1 VVTGPV
7 RWLTAFIDRPAAGF
21 DDAVRFWLAVTG
33 TTLSPVRGEQGEFAT
48 LVPPAGD
55 AYLRVQRTGDGAAG
69 SHLDVHVDD
78 IAGAAARA
86 VEAGATEV
94 GRGGDVVVLRSPAG
108 LPWCLVAHHGEATV
122 PPAHEDDD
130 GRRSAVRQLCIDI
143 PADRFDDECRFW
155 GAVLGGDVKR
165 SAALPEFAEL
175 ALPSGLPLGILLQ
188 RRGDADGPA
197 TAHLDLGSSD
207 VPAVVAQHVA
217 LGARAGDEHE
227 HWRVMV
233 DPAGLPYCVTAESP
247 DP

>member
-1 VVTGPV
+1 VASPV
-7 RWLTAFIDRPAAGF
+7 RWLTAFIDRPADGF
-21 DDAVRFWLAVTG
+21 DDVVEFWLAVTG
-33 TTLSPVRGEQGEFAT
+33 TTLSPTRGEQGQFAT
-48 LVPPAGD
+48 LVPPVGD
-55 AYLRVQRTGDGAAG
+55 AYLRVQRTGAGTSG

-78 IAGAAARA
+78 LDGAAARA
-86 VEAGATEV
+86 VEAGATEI
-94 GRGGDVVVLRSPAG
+94 GRDGGVIGLRSPAG
-108 LPWCLVAHHGEATV
+108 LPWCVVAHHGEATV
-122 PPAHEDDD
+122 PPANEVD
-130 GRRSAVRQLCIDI
+130 GQRSAVRMLCIDI

-155 GAVLGGDVKR
+155 ATVVGGEVQR
-165 SAALPEFAEL
+165 SVEMPEFA
-175 ALPSGLPLGILLQ
+175 ALRLPPGLPLGILLQ

-207 VPAVVAQHVA
+207 IPAVVAQHVD